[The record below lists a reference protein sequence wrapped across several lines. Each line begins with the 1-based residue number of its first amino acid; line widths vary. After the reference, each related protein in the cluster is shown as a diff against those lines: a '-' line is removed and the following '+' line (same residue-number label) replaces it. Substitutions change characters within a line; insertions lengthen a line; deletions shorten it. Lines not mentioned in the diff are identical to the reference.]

1 MRKTDSNFKMPN
13 EYKTMI
19 RMFKGNETQRNL
31 WKKSFIEAAV
41 AVEDHRKSKISK
53 DKGE

>member
-19 RMFKGNETQRNL
+19 RLFKGSEQTRNL

-41 AVEDHRKSKISK
+41 AIEDYRKSKSPR
-53 DKGE
+53 DKE

>member
-19 RMFKGNETQRNL
+19 RLFKGSETTRNL
-31 WKKSFIEAAV
+31 WKKSFIEASV
-41 AVEDHRKSKISK
+41 AREDYRKAKISK